1 MNAQRS
7 LFAAAPERSKRH
19 ADGDSQG
26 IGAGSGRHS
35 TSRKPP
41 TGSLFDAQW
50 SVDRPLQTQP

>member
-7 LFAAAPERSKRH
+7 LFAAAPEGSKSPPMEILE
-19 ADGDSQG
+19 ALES
-26 IGAGSGRHS
+26 ASGRHS
-35 TSRKPP
+35 TSSKPP